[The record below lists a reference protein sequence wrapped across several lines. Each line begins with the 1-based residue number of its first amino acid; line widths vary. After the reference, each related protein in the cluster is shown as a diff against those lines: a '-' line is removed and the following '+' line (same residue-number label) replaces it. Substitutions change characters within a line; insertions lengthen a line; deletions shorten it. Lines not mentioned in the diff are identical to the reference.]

1 MSAPSMLLLSAG
13 AASSLAAVWQL
24 AGFSESSAVRFK
36 PRVLVAAAAGLSGE
50 LAVYVRAPFNV
61 RSELALSMLFALAS
75 VAALVVGAAKIEGA
89 LERRDGACVIRRS
102 SGLVSGTC
110 FGLGAI
116 GAGALEL
123 GSLSR
128 EHAGFGWAL
137 MFGLLASTFVAF
149 GWRARYAGVGSLRLG
164 PRLVGLLLLLVALLV
179 GARLRAGKT
188 SAPPSAE
195 AAPSAVA
202 TPLAPAP
209 LDSAGTAPSGSA
221 APAEPPS
228 AASPAEPPSAVPSI
242 AASVVAPAATPGLLS
257 IESVTARGLLEAD
270 VRGGV
275 SRRIERLNACLQ
287 GPETRRAG
295 VLSLKIG
302 IDASGSV
309 TYSKAVGGDLVGT
322 PLAKCLLAN
331 FYKMGF
337 AAPAV
342 ENASFEITLRSSAE

>member
-1 MSAPSMLLLSAG
+1 MLLLSAG

-24 AGFSESSAVRFK
+24 AGFSESSTVRFK
-36 PRVLVAAAAGLSGE
+36 PRVLIAAAAGLSGE
-50 LAVYVRAPFNV
+50 LAVYARAPFNV

-75 VAALVVGAAKIEGA
+75 IAALVVGSAKIEGA
-89 LERRDGACVIRRS
+89 LERRDGASVIRRS

-123 GSLSR
+123 GSMSR
-128 EHAGFGWAL
+128 EHAGWGWAL

-149 GWRARYAGVGSLRLG
+149 GRRARYAGAGSLSLG
-164 PRLVGLLLLLVALLV
+164 PKLLGLLLLLVALLV
-179 GARLRAGKT
+179 GAKLRVGFKT
-188 SAPPSAE
+188 PTPPSRE
-195 AAPSAVA
+195 AAPSATA
-202 TPLAPAP
+202 TSLVPTS
-209 LDSAGTAPSGSA
+209 LDSAGAAPSGSV
-221 APAEPPS
+221 APAPDLPSATAPPAPSIVPS
-228 AASPAEPPSAVPSI
+228 AAE
-242 AASVVAPAATPGLLS
+242 SVVAPAAAPGSLS

-275 SRRIERLNACLQ
+275 LRRIERLNACLDGHENRQ
-287 GPETRRAG
+287 AG
-295 VLSLKIG
+295 LLTLKIG

-309 TYSKAVGGDLVGT
+309 TYSKAVGGDLAGT

>member
-1 MSAPSMLLLSAG
+1 
-13 AASSLAAVWQL
+13 
-24 AGFSESSAVRFK
+24 
-36 PRVLVAAAAGLSGE
+36 
-50 LAVYVRAPFNV
+50 
-61 RSELALSMLFALAS
+61 MLFALAS

-123 GSLSR
+123 ASLSR

-149 GWRARYAGVGSLRLG
+149 GRRARYAGVGSLRLG
-164 PRLVGLLLLLVALLV
+164 SKLLGLLLLLAALLV

-188 SAPPSAE
+188 SAPRSVD

-202 TPLAPAP
+202 TPLAAAP
-209 LDSAGTAPSGSA
+209 LDPAGVAPHGSA
-221 APAEPPS
+221 ATAEPPSASAPAEPPS
-228 AASPAEPPSAVPSI
+228 ADAPAEPPSAVPSI

-287 GPETRRAG
+287 DPETRRAG
-295 VLSLKIG
+295 VLTLKIG

-342 ENASFEITLRSSAE
+342 ENASFEITLRSSAG